1 MNLDDFN
8 IASWIFFNIFSE
20 RVGWIPMDIEVPES
34 VKSEYVWIDGL
45 SVTEMEIMHG
55 AYRKNNPNG
64 KCVSFFHPICLL
76 RLHGY
81 LILKTWLNYAKIEKD
96 PMQSFQ
102 PQSNLGNRNGLT
114 LIHVGIKIMVS

>member
-1 MNLDDFN
+1 M
-8 IASWIFFNIFSE
+8 ASSWIFFNNFSE

-64 KCVSFFHPICLL
+64 KLCVSFLHLTCRLL
-76 RLHGY
+76 QKHKA
-81 LILKTWLNYAKIEKD
+81 LINLCTKHLFKCSTLRQGTNFLGWIPHSCHKTPNKPE
-96 PMQSFQ
+96 S
-102 PQSNLGNRNGLT
+102 
-114 LIHVGIKIMVS
+114 KIMHMP